1 MGGLQENGGLPLF
14 SPEGRTYSPPVKQA
28 VVCLRHRAL
37 SEGDF
42 AFCGKRQT
50 MPQHLR
56 MLLSSSARLG
66 KYRRFNRRYFPTAC
80 ANLPP
85 AALPQKWTGV
95 QPVHFLFYKRET
107 EKRKRGERTMAIYH
121 LEAKVVSRGAGRSA
135 VAASA
140 YLSCSRLYND
150 YDRIQHDYTKK
161 QGLVWQEVF
170 LPEYAPQEWQDR
182 EKLWNAVEEVETAK
196 DSRLAREFV
205 VALPI
210 ELNREEQIELL
221 QEFIREQFVA
231 DGMCADAAIH
241 DTDGRNPHAHIL
253 LTVRPLDEQGHW
265 QYKTEKEYLCMRN
278 GEERGF
284 TAAEFKAAQNERWEK
299 QYPYKV
305 GKKKVYMVPSEAD
318 AQGLARADKHPKST
332 RYGRQNPISERW
344 NSEEQLAAWRAVW
357 ADVSN
362 RCLERAGHEERIDH
376 RSHADRDLTE
386 QPTIH
391 EGVVARALEK
401 KGIISDRC
409 EINRQIKADNALLRE
424 LKATVKKLMQTVKN
438 SVPAIAEAMEKLR
451 GSMLIFSYQLRHIG
465 IGKHNIGRRV
475 KAIKPELERYTG
487 LVQQIKAKSKECKN
501 LLAEKKETPFY
512 QIPKLHDLSRRIAEL
527 TEELEELNTEKEMLL
542 RSLDCADDTGISS
555 VKKDIAA
562 MESAL
567 KKLEAQEAK
576 YSAEL
581 DAALK
586 EYSGLKEQ
594 ASEFDAGEL
603 MEARLSIRGEKE
615 RSAVTRVQD
624 AYGEKYDSL
633 MMFDSKRDVANL
645 LHEEAEAH
653 SVRERLRQKQQTKTQ
668 RQRKPKHYEQER

>member
-1 MGGLQENGGLPLF
+1 
-14 SPEGRTYSPPVKQA
+14 
-28 VVCLRHRAL
+28 
-37 SEGDF
+37 
-42 AFCGKRQT
+42 
-50 MPQHLR
+50 
-56 MLLSSSARLG
+56 
-66 KYRRFNRRYFPTAC
+66 
-80 ANLPP
+80 
-85 AALPQKWTGV
+85 
-95 QPVHFLFYKRET
+95 
-107 EKRKRGERTMAIYH
+107 MAIYH

-150 YDRIQHDYTKK
+150 YDGIQHDYTRK
-161 QGLVWQEVF
+161 QGLVWQQIF
-170 LPEYAPQEWQDR
+170 LPEYAPQEWQNR

-210 ELNREEQIELL
+210 ELNWEQQIELL
-221 QEFIREQFVA
+221 RDFIRKQFVS

-241 DTDGRNPHAHIL
+241 DTDGHNPHAHIL
-253 LTVRPLDEQGHW
+253 LTVRPLDEQGRW
-265 QYKTEKEYLCMRN
+265 QYKTEKEYLCVRN
-278 GEERGF
+278 GEEKGF
-284 TAAEFKAAQNERWEK
+284 TAAEFKSAQNEGWEK

-305 GKKKVYMVPSEAD
+305 GKKKVYMTPSAAE
-318 AQGLARADKHPKST
+318 AQGLVRADKHPKST

-344 NSEEQLAAWRAVW
+344 NSEEQLVEWRKAW
-357 ADVSN
+357 ADVTN
-362 RCLERAGHEERIDH
+362 LYLERAGRAERIDH
-376 RSHADRDLTE
+376 RSNAARRLDE
-386 QPTIH
+386 IPTIH
-391 EGVVARALEK
+391 EGVAAQALER

-409 EINRQIKADNALLRE
+409 EINRQIRADNALLRE
-424 LKATVKKLMQTVKN
+424 LKAEIKKLAALVVRT
-438 SVPAIAEAMEKLR
+438 VPAIAEGLEKLR
-451 GSMLIFSYQLRHIG
+451 SRVLIFCYQLSHIRS
-465 IGKHNIGRRV
+465 GKSHIQKSLSV
-475 KAIKPELERYTG
+475 WKPELERYTG

-527 TEELEELNTEKEMLL
+527 TEELEELNTEKEMLF